1 MSIGQKM
8 HYQMQ
13 LAESEQKKK
22 KALVAVCT
30 LGLSQTPIVQNF
42 KDAKKTTKQM
52 SFGDSPAGDI
62 FMIVIF
68 VVWSVIIAAVLW
80 IINIF
85 RLINYAEHCHR
96 LKKVI
101 AAE

>member
-1 MSIGQKM
+1 
-8 HYQMQ
+8 
-13 LAESEQKKK
+13 
-22 KALVAVCT
+22 
-30 LGLSQTPIVQNF
+30 
-42 KDAKKTTKQM
+42 
-52 SFGDSPAGDI
+52 
-62 FMIVIF
+62 MIVIF